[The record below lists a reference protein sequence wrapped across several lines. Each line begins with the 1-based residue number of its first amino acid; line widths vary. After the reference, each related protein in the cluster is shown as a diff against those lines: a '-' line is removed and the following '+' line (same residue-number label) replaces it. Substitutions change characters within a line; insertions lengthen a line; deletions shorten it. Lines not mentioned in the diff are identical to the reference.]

1 MFIQS
6 AFLQKTQQSR
16 KASAS
21 ASILEHGPLLSM
33 DRTEEFEA
41 QMVSEEVNLKT
52 TKQGSSV
59 RTTVSITSR
68 QDVLTTGSMSA
79 IGPSTSDTGGSVRNK
94 ERKTTKTTKVSVL
107 DDKKEPK
114 KKSSL
119 MEFHNIKISQVI
131 TVQC

>member
-1 MFIQS
+1 
-6 AFLQKTQQSR
+6 
-16 KASAS
+16 
-21 ASILEHGPLLSM
+21 M

-79 IGPSTSDTGGSVRNK
+79 IGPSTSDTGGFVRNK